1 MKDIR
6 IGNGYDVHRLAEG
19 RRLIIGGVDIAFE
32 KGLDGHSDADVL
44 AHAIIDALFGAAG
57 MADIGTHFPDSDPRY
72 KGADSIELLRRTA
85 QLLRDEGWSIGNI
98 DSIIVAQRPKM
109 MPHIPAMKANIAG
122 AAGITEDRV
131 GIKAKTEEKLGF
143 TGCGDGMSAHAVALI
158 YKA

>member
-109 MPHIPAMKANIAG
+109 MSHIPAMKANIAG

>member
-122 AAGITEDRV
+122 AVGITEDRV

>member
-122 AAGITEDRV
+122 AAGITEDRIS
-131 GIKAKTEEKLGF
+131 IKAKTEEKLGF
-143 TGCGDGMSAHAVALI
+143 TGSGDGMSAHAVALI
-158 YKA
+158 HKA

>member
-143 TGCGDGMSAHAVALI
+143 TGGGDGMSAHAVALI
-158 YKA
+158 HKA

>member
-85 QLLRDEGWSIGNI
+85 QLLRDVGWSIGNI

-109 MPHIPAMKANIAG
+109 MPHIPAMKAIIAG

-143 TGCGDGMSAHAVALI
+143 TGSGDGMSAHAVALI

>member
-98 DSIIVAQRPKM
+98 DSIIVAQRPRM

>member
-143 TGCGDGMSAHAVALI
+143 TGNGDGMSAHAVALI
-158 YKA
+158 HKA

>member
-72 KGADSIELLRRTA
+72 KGADSIELLRRAA
-85 QLLRDEGWSIGNI
+85 QLLREEGWSIGNI
-98 DSIIVAQRPKM
+98 DSIIVAQKPKM

>member
-109 MPHIPAMKANIAG
+109 MPHIPAMKAIIAG

-131 GIKAKTEEKLGF
+131 GIKAKTVEKLGF
-143 TGCGDGMSAHAVALI
+143 TGSGDGMSAHAVALI